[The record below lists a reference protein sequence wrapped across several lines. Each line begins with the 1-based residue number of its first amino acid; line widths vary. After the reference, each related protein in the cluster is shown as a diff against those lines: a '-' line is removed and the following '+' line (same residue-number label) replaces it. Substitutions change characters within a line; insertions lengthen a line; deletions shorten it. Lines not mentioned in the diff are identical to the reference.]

1 MGEVFKL
8 FKRRKTKKPNELG
21 ISMAETSANLNLG
34 NTKYIVDYKLKIHL
48 YKGQKPQS
56 LMFYIKLE
64 KESFYLI
71 N

>member
-1 MGEVFKL
+1 
-8 FKRRKTKKPNELG
+8 
-21 ISMAETSANLNLG
+21 MAETSANLNLG